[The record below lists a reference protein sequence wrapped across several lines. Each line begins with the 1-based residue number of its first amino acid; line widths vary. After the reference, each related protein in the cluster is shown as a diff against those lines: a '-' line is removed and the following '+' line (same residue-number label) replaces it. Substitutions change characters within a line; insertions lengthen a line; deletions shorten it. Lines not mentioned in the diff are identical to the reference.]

1 MWNRDTGTHEF
12 HIASWSLW
20 LCAAALTALS
30 TRNPFYLAL
39 IILVAVLVGRD
50 ITHQPELRAAKSA
63 SDTHSQNNSQLA
75 TRNSQQALTGLWRV
89 VIIIAFAV
97 AILKGL
103 SYHIGATILFTLP
116 DWLPVIGGP
125 ITLEGMVSAAL
136 DGVSLMSVL
145 AVFAA
150 FSAGADYY
158 ALLRSVPSAMH
169 GAGLVTSIA
178 ITFVP
183 QTIQRWSEIREAQ
196 SLRGHRVRRIPDLLP
211 LIIPLLAGGM
221 ERSMN
226 LAEAMESR
234 GFSRATARSRAI
246 PPIVVQL
253 GLASGLGLV
262 LVGGTMFAFAPD
274 IPLLGWLLILLGLA
288 SITATIWGMSKGTK
302 RTRYRRRIWRAHDTP
317 LALISGGIFA
327 ILLVFKL
334 LAPTLLAYSPF
345 LRISLPT
352 FDPLVAITICAL
364 MAPAIILRLK
374 PTQPQSIPQAT
385 Q

>member
-20 LCAAALTALS
+20 LCAAALAALG

-39 IILVAVLVGRD
+39 TIIVAALVGRD
-50 ITHQPELRAAKSA
+50 ISRQTQPTSTNPDQTNTHFVVS
-63 SDTHSQNNSQLA
+63 ST
-75 TRNSQQALTGLWRV
+75 QQSLTGLWRV
-89 VIIIAFAV
+89 VIIITFAV

-103 SYHIGATILFTLP
+103 SYHIGATILFTIP
-116 DWLPVIGGP
+116 GWLPVIGGP

-136 DGVSLMSVL
+136 DGVSLMAVL

-150 FSAGADYY
+150 FSTGADYY

-221 ERSMN
+221 ERSVN

-234 GFSRATARSRAI
+234 GFSRATARNRAI

-262 LVGGTMFAFAPD
+262 LVGGTMFAFVPD
-274 IPLLGWLLILLGLA
+274 MPLLGWLLILLGLA
-288 SITATIWGMSKGTK
+288 SITATIWAMSRGTK
-302 RTRYRRRIWRAHDTP
+302 RTRYRRRVWRAHDTP
-317 LALISGGIFA
+317 LALISGGVFA

-334 LAPTLLAYSPF
+334 VAPTLLAYSPF
-345 LRISLPT
+345 LRITLPN

-364 MAPAIILRLK
+364 IAPAIILRLK
-374 PTQPQSIPQAT
+374 PTQSQPIPQAA

>member
-1 MWNRDTGTHEF
+1 MWTRDTGTHEF
-12 HIASWSLW
+12 HIASWALW
-20 LCAAALTALS
+20 LCAAALAALG

-39 IILVAVLVGRD
+39 IIAIALLVGRALN
-50 ITHQPELRAAKSA
+50 HPAPLAATS
-63 SDTHSQNNSQLA
+63 SDGISEQTSTPNEPTQRTLG
-75 TRNSQQALTGLWRV
+75 GLWRV
-89 VIIIAFAV
+89 VILVAFAV
-97 AILKGL
+97 ALLKGL
-103 SYHIGATILFTLP
+103 SYHIGLTVLFTLP

-145 AVFAA
+145 AVFAT

-169 GAGLVTSIA
+169 GTGLITSIA

-221 ERSMN
+221 ERSVN

-234 GFSRATARSRAI
+234 GFSRATAQSRAL
-246 PPIVVQL
+246 PPLLVQL
-253 GLASGLGLV
+253 GLAGGLGLV
-262 LVGGTMFAFAPD
+262 LVGGTMFAFFPD
-274 IPLLGWLLILLGLA
+274 TPILGWTLIALGLVLIA
-288 SITATIWGMSKGTK
+288 GTIWAMSRGTK
-302 RTRYRRRIWRAHDTP
+302 RTRYRRRVWRSHDTP
-317 LALISGGIFA
+317 LALISGGVFA

-334 LAPTLLAYSPF
+334 LAPALLAYTPF
-345 LRISLPT
+345 LRISLPP
-352 FDPLVAITICAL
+352 FDPLVGIVICGL
-364 MAPAIILRLK
+364 LAPILILRFK
-374 PTQPQSIPQAT
+374 TNSPQPIPQTAP
-385 Q
+385 